1 VQIATPTQT
10 VRLLMIV
17 ISIIAAFREII
28 STIT

>member
-1 VQIATPTQT
+1 VQIATLTQA

-17 ISIIAAFREII
+17 ISIIAVFREII